1 MRVFLIL
8 LCLSIIFSS
17 CSSQIADK
25 EILAELFIPEGWQN
39 VSCVIR
45 VLSDGYIQVAMGG
58 RAFPGFKIEDPAEYE
73 RVIKLFSKNREK
85 VEALIEKVKSESL
98 PTKNFEGLREGGI
111 EVFLTIGENVYRYLY
126 GYHYDTDNLRNVDV
140 KALTDTVMEFLP
152 KKVRKMYCFD

>member
-1 MRVFLIL
+1 
-8 LCLSIIFSS
+8 
-17 CSSQIADK
+17 
-25 EILAELFIPEGWQN
+25 
-39 VSCVIR
+39 
-45 VLSDGYIQVAMGG
+45 MGG